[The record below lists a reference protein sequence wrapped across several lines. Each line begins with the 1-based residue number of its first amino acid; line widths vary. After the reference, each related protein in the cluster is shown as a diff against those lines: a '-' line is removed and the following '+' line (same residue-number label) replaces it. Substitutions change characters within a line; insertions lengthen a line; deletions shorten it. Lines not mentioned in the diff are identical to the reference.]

1 MIKKFRRKFI
11 ICNMVPIGL
20 LILIVLSG
28 FFAYSYNTKL
38 ADLENAMVQVLKP
51 AGRKSSSDNNSQS
64 DKAPEKPSDASQSDN
79 SPKKSSDSSQ
89 GDKAPKKPSS
99 DDSQS
104 DKAPKKQPSDTLQS
118 DASPKKQS
126 SQSQTVVSTFEAENE
141 SNTDDNAINV
151 FFYNADTEHVAVL
164 SRTPTYSEEDFLEI
178 GLQISDLESG
188 FGKLSHPRVYYYL
201 KQINNESQIAIAS
214 TKYISSGLTRLF
226 LNLLFL
232 YIVIMLIFY
241 VICRCASLLAV
252 RPFERAMKW
261 ERDFTSGL
269 SHDLKTPL
277 SVILANTSILKSQK
291 DLSPA
296 ETEKWISSTETAAL
310 RMQALIKQMLT
321 LSEIDYKEEKPE
333 LKTVNLSLAA
343 EKLALVSE
351 SLAYEKSIDF
361 SSDIQDNVCAKA
373 NEEYA
378 ERIFA
383 ALIDNALK
391 YEPEGGIIK
400 ISLISSKDK
409 AVFKVNN
416 KTTLISPDDMPHI
429 FERFYR
435 ADKARSENNSFGL
448 GLSIAERLATLTDAK
463 ITAESS
469 EGEGTTFTVTFK
481 HLIKEPQ

>member
-1 MIKKFRRKFI
+1 MIKRFRRKFI
-11 ICNMVPIGL
+11 ICNLMPIGF
-20 LILIVLSG
+20 LILIILSG

-38 ADLENAMVQVLKP
+38 ADLENAMIQVLKP
-51 AGRKSSSDNNSQS
+51 AGRKSSSDSDSQS
-64 DKAPEKPSDASQSDN
+64 DNAPEKPSDKNNSQSDN
-79 SPKKSSDSSQ
+79 T
-89 GDKAPKKPSS
+89 PKKPSS
-99 DDSQS
+99 DGGSQS
-104 DKAPKKQPSDTLQS
+104 GGAPEKPSSGNSQS
-118 DASPKKQS
+118 STAPKKQS

-141 SNTDDNAINV
+141 SNSDDNAINV

-178 GLQISDLESG
+178 GLQVSELESG

-252 RPFERAMKW
+252 SPFEKAMKW

-351 SLAYEKSIDF
+351 SLAYEKNIDF
-361 SSDIQDNVCAKA
+361 SSDIQDDVCAKA

-391 YEPEGGIIK
+391 YEPEGGIIN
-400 ISLISSKDK
+400 ISLASSKDK

-416 KTTLISPDDMPHI
+416 KTTLISPDDLPHI

-481 HLIKEPQ
+481 HLIEEPQ